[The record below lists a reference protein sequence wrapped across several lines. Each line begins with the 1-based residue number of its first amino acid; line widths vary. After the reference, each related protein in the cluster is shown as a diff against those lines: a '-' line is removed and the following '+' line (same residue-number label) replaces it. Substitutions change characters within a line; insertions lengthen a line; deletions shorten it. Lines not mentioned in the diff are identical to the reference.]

1 MLQSLGRPRVGHD
14 LVTEQQKQEQ
24 LLCLRFEFV
33 LEYVTYSHLLKQ
45 VRVSVVP
52 GSLLSSTF
60 PDFS

>member
-1 MLQSLGRPRVGHD
+1 MGWPRAGFD
-14 LVTEQQKQEQ
+14 LVTKQQQQEQ
-24 LLCLRFEFV
+24 LLCFKFEFV
-33 LEYVTYSHLLKQ
+33 LQGGTDGHLLKQ

>member
-1 MLQSLGRPRVGHD
+1 MRQSMGRPRASFD
-14 LVTEQQKQEQ
+14 LVTEQQQQQQ
-24 LLCLRFEFV
+24 LLCLKFEFV
-33 LEYVTYSHLLKQ
+33 LEGGTDGHLLKQ